1 MQKVLYNYREE
12 INDVIKREC
21 ITIIRVLKKLYVYV
35 RSTVKLISLVTVG
48 AILIGA
54 AIVLLYKP
62 IYKVTLDGK
71 KIGYCENKEALQDK
85 INLYMKQGEDGQE
98 NVAFVQ
104 IDELPQ
110 YTMCLLKKGIVTND
124 EEIYQTVKDTGVTYY
139 RYYAILEKEKEK
151 AYLSSFNDAEG
162 VIKQLKKKSS
172 TNASNL
178 TIEEKYETKLP
189 KLATKKK
196 AIASLYKA
204 RPVITTTTTASSNS
218 GGVRIAATGG
228 RVSTSREVHNTRVS
242 LGMSLAR
249 PVSGR
254 LTSRYGYRWGRTH
267 TGIDIGA
274 PTGTSVK
281 AAAGGTVTFAGWK
294 GSLGN
299 LVVVSHGN
307 GVQTYYGHC
316 SRIVAKVGQSVSQG
330 QVISKVGSTGRST
343 GPHLHFEVRVNGSS
357 YNPLGYVSY

>member
-1 MQKVLYNYREE
+1 M
-12 INDVIKREC
+12 
-21 ITIIRVLKKLYVYV
+21 
-35 RSTVKLISLVTVG
+35 
-48 AILIGA
+48 IGA

-71 KIGYCENKEALQDK
+71 KIGYCENKDALQSK
-85 INLYMKQGEDGQE
+85 LNLYMKQGDEGQE

-124 EEIYQTVKDTGVTYY
+124 EEIYQTVKETGVTYY
-139 RYYAILEKEKEK
+139 RYYAISEKDKEKL
-151 AYLSSFNDAEG
+151 YLASFNDAED
-162 VIKQLKKKSS
+162 VIKQLKKKDSA
-172 TNASNL
+172 NASQL

-189 KLATKKK
+189 KLATTKK
-196 AIASLYKA
+196 AIARLYEQRKVQA
-204 RPVITTTTTASSNS
+204 VTPTTTTTS

-228 RVSTSREVHNTRVS
+228 RVSTSRGLNNSKVN
-242 LGMSLAR
+242 LGMSLAK
-249 PVSGR
+249 PVSGV

-267 TGIDIGA
+267 TGIDIGS
-274 PTGTSVK
+274 PMGTSVK
-281 AAAGGTVTFAGWK
+281 AAAAGTVTFAGWK

-316 SRIVAKVGQSVSQG
+316 SKIVAKVGQSVSQG

-357 YNPLGYVSY
+357 YNPLGYVRY